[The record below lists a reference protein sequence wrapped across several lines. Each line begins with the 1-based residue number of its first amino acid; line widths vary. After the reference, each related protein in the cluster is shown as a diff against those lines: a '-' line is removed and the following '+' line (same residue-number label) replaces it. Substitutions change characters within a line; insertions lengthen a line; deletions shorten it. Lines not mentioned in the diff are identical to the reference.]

1 MGKILVNPNK
11 IRVTV
16 KNIIEKKSS
25 NINGNIFKAK
35 GRIMIPK
42 RTPAVINKNL
52 MSYCYILVLV
62 NSLYLHCYRIF
73 V

>member
-11 IRVTV
+11 IRVTI
-16 KNIIEKKSS
+16 KNIIEEKSL

-42 RTPAVINKNL
+42 RTPAVINKKPN
-52 MSYCYILVLV
+52 VLL
-62 NSLYLHCYRIF
+62 LYFGFGEFIVPPLL
-73 V
+73 